1 MSPPLE
7 PNELLCRVPRSAIGS
22 FVREDGLF
30 TTGDTHMQSTR
41 SAAPSHIRVGVY
53 NASVHFQVA
62 LTEHWVAFKGNL
74 KKAFLK
80 GL

>member
-1 MSPPLE
+1 MSPSRE
-7 PNELLCRVPRSAIGS
+7 PNEPLRRAPRSAIGS
-22 FVREDGLF
+22 SVREDGLF
-30 TTGDTHMQSTR
+30 TTGDTHMQNTR
-41 SAAPSHIRVGVY
+41 SAAPSHTRVGVY

-74 KKAFLK
+74 RKAFLK